1 MEEEA
6 KGQMIVKANKL
17 VQAKMPLTKLEHR
30 VVAMLISQLNRE
42 DEEFEFQKLRIRDLK
57 AASDQKELGSLYQRA
72 EKICSSLLEKK
83 LEIKTEENG
92 KRVYDGIS
100 LMNRCRYK
108 EGDGYIEAKFNEE
121 MKPYLLQLKRRF
133 TMYEA
138 GYYVPLRSTH
148 SMRIYELL
156 KMREGVSVLRISVS
170 ELRDILGLEDKYEY
184 FSHLEHHVIQKAQEE
199 ISEKTDV
206 SFTYDKEREGR
217 SVKRVK
223 FFIHSEGDHP
233 TESNR
238 SQSIHSETGELSQD
252 GASQEDLSQNET
264 DRKVKIED
272 RTDAPDID
280 VMNLFL
286 ADLTQEEIDNLSQ
299 ETLDEIH
306 QRAVQKVEREE
317 PDGSKVLK
325 QSLTLQ
331 HMKTFWEE

>member
-1 MEEEA
+1 MDEEA

-30 VVAMLISQLNRE
+30 VVAMLISQLDRG
-42 DEEFEFQKLRIRDLK
+42 DEEFGFQKLHIRNLK
-57 AASDQKELGSLYQRA
+57 KTSEQKELGSLYQRA

-83 LEIKTEENG
+83 LEIKTEEDG

-100 LMNRCRYK
+100 LMNRCKYK

-133 TMYEA
+133 TMYDA

-156 KMREGVSVLRISVS
+156 KMREGVSVLRISVE
-170 ELRDILGLEDKYEY
+170 ELRDILGLQDKYEY

-199 ISEKTDV
+199 VDEKTDI
-206 SFTYDKEREGR
+206 SFTYDKEKDGR

-223 FFIHSEGDHP
+223 FFIHSDDEEP
-233 TESNR
+233 
-238 SQSIHSETGELSQD
+238 
-252 GASQEDLSQNET
+252 EDAT
-264 DRKVKIED
+264 KIED
-272 RTDAPDID
+272 RTEAPDID

-286 ADLTQEEIDNLSQ
+286 SDLTQDQIDNLNQ
-299 ETLDEIH
+299 ETLDALHEK
-306 QRAVQKVEREE
+306 AVEKAKRQN
-317 PDGSKVLK
+317 PN
-325 QSLTLQ
+325 QSGTVIQ
-331 HMKTFWEE
+331 AEAYRHMKALWEKR

>member
-1 MEEEA
+1 MDEEA

-30 VVAMLISQLNRE
+30 VVAMLISQLDRG
-42 DEEFEFQKLRIRDLK
+42 DEEFGFQKLHIRNLK
-57 AASDQKELGSLYQRA
+57 KTSEQKELGSLYQRA

-83 LEIKTEENG
+83 LEIKTEEDG

-100 LMNRCRYK
+100 LMNRCKYK

-133 TMYEA
+133 TMYDA

-156 KMREGVSVLRISVS
+156 KMREGVSVLRISVE
-170 ELRDILGLEDKYEY
+170 ELRDILGLQDKYEY

-199 ISEKTDV
+199 VDEKTDI
-206 SFTYDKEREGR
+206 SFTYDKEKDGR

-223 FFIHSEGDHP
+223 FFIHSDDEEP
-233 TESNR
+233 
-238 SQSIHSETGELSQD
+238 
-252 GASQEDLSQNET
+252 EDAT
-264 DRKVKIED
+264 KIED
-272 RTDAPDID
+272 RTEAPDID

-286 ADLTQEEIDNLSQ
+286 SELTQDQIDSLNQ
-299 ETLDEIH
+299 ETIDSLHEK
-306 QRAVQKVEREE
+306 AVQKAKRQN
-317 PDGSKVLK
+317 PN
-325 QSLTLQ
+325 QSGTVIQ
-331 HMKTFWEE
+331 AEAYRHMKALWEKR

>member
-1 MEEEA
+1 MDEEA

-30 VVAMLISQLNRE
+30 VVAMLISQLDRG
-42 DEEFEFQKLRIRDLK
+42 DEEFGFQKLHIRNLK
-57 AASDQKELGSLYQRA
+57 KTSEQKELGSLYQRA

-83 LEIKTEENG
+83 LEIKTEEDG

-100 LMNRCRYK
+100 LMNRCKYK

-133 TMYEA
+133 TMYDA

-156 KMREGVSVLRISVS
+156 KMREGVSVLRISVE
-170 ELRDILGLEDKYEY
+170 ELRDILGLQDKYEY

-199 ISEKTDV
+199 VDEKTDI
-206 SFTYDKEREGR
+206 SFTYDKEKDGR

-223 FFIHSEGDHP
+223 FFIHSDDEEP
-233 TESNR
+233 
-238 SQSIHSETGELSQD
+238 
-252 GASQEDLSQNET
+252 EDAT
-264 DRKVKIED
+264 KIED
-272 RTDAPDID
+272 RTEAPDID

-286 ADLTQEEIDNLSQ
+286 SELTQDQIDSLNQ
-299 ETLDEIH
+299 ETIDSLHEKAV
-306 QRAVQKVEREE
+306 QRAKRQN
-317 PDGSKVLK
+317 PN
-325 QSLTLQ
+325 QSGTVIQ
-331 HMKTFWEE
+331 AEAYRHMKALWEKR

>member
-1 MEEEA
+1 MDEEA

-30 VVAMLISQLNRE
+30 VVAMLISQLDRG
-42 DEEFEFQKLRIRDLK
+42 DEEFGFQKLHIRNLK
-57 AASDQKELGSLYQRA
+57 KTSQQKELGSLYQRA

-83 LEIKTEENG
+83 LEIKTEEDG

-100 LMNRCRYK
+100 LMNRCKYK

-133 TMYEA
+133 TMYDA

-156 KMREGVSVLRISVS
+156 KMREGVSVLRISVE
-170 ELRDILGLEDKYEY
+170 ELRDILGLQDKYEY

-199 ISEKTDV
+199 VDEKTDI
-206 SFTYDKEREGR
+206 SFTYDKEKDGR

-223 FFIHSEGDHP
+223 FFIHSDDEEP
-233 TESNR
+233 
-238 SQSIHSETGELSQD
+238 
-252 GASQEDLSQNET
+252 EDAT
-264 DRKVKIED
+264 KIED
-272 RTDAPDID
+272 RTEAPDID

-286 ADLTQEEIDNLSQ
+286 SDLTQDQIDNLDQ
-299 ETLDEIH
+299 ETLDALHEK
-306 QRAVQKVEREE
+306 AVERAQREN
-317 PDGSKVLK
+317 PDRSENVI
-325 QSLTLQ
+325 QAEAYR
-331 HMKTFWEE
+331 HMKALWEKR

>member
-1 MEEEA
+1 MDEEA

-30 VVAMLISQLNRE
+30 VVAMLISQLDRG
-42 DEEFEFQKLRIRDLK
+42 DEEFGFQKLHIRNLK
-57 AASDQKELGSLYQRA
+57 KTSQQKELGSLYQRA

-83 LEIKTEENG
+83 LEIKTEEDG

-100 LMNRCRYK
+100 LMNRCKYK

-133 TMYEA
+133 TMYDA

-156 KMREGVSVLRISVS
+156 KMREGVSVLRISVE
-170 ELRDILGLEDKYEY
+170 ELRDILGLQDKYEY

-199 ISEKTDV
+199 VDEKTDI
-206 SFTYDKEREGR
+206 SFTYDKEKDGR

-223 FFIHSEGDHP
+223 FFIHSNNEEP
-233 TESNR
+233 
-238 SQSIHSETGELSQD
+238 
-252 GASQEDLSQNET
+252 EDAT
-264 DRKVKIED
+264 KIED
-272 RTDAPDID
+272 RTEAPDID

-286 ADLTQEEIDNLSQ
+286 SDLTQDQIDNLDQ
-299 ETLDEIH
+299 ETLDALHEK
-306 QRAVQKVEREE
+306 AVERAQREN
-317 PDGSKVLK
+317 PDRSENVI
-325 QSLTLQ
+325 QAEAYR
-331 HMKTFWEE
+331 HMKALWEKR

>member
-1 MEEEA
+1 MDEEA

-30 VVAMLISQLNRE
+30 VVAMLISQLDRG
-42 DEEFEFQKLRIRDLK
+42 DEEFGFQKLHIRNLK
-57 AASDQKELGSLYQRA
+57 KTSEQKELGSLYQRA

-83 LEIKTEENG
+83 LEIKTEEDG

-100 LMNRCRYK
+100 LMNRCKYK

-133 TMYEA
+133 TMYDA

-156 KMREGVSVLRISVS
+156 KMREGVSVLRISVE
-170 ELRDILGLEDKYEY
+170 ELRDILGLQDKYEY

-199 ISEKTDV
+199 VDEKTDI
-206 SFTYDKEREGR
+206 SFTYDKEKDGR

-223 FFIHSEGDHP
+223 FFIHSDDEEP
-233 TESNR
+233 
-238 SQSIHSETGELSQD
+238 
-252 GASQEDLSQNET
+252 EDAT
-264 DRKVKIED
+264 KIED
-272 RTDAPDID
+272 RTEAPDID

-286 ADLTQEEIDNLSQ
+286 SDLTQNQIDNLDQ
-299 ETLDEIH
+299 ETLDALHEK
-306 QRAVQKVEREE
+306 AVEKAKRQN
-317 PDGSKVLK
+317 PN
-325 QSLTLQ
+325 QSGTVIQ
-331 HMKTFWEE
+331 AEAYRHMKALWEKR

>member
-1 MEEEA
+1 MEQEA

-199 ISEKTDV
+199 VSEKTDV

-233 TESNR
+233 TESKR
-238 SQSIHSETGELSQD
+238 FGGERSETEELSREEPVQD
-252 GASQEDLSQNET
+252 EA
-264 DRKVKIED
+264 DRKMKIED
-272 RTDAPDID
+272 RTEAPDID

-286 ADLTQEEIDNLSQ
+286 SDLTQEEIDNLSQ
-299 ETLDEIH
+299 ETLDRIH
-306 QRAVQKVEREE
+306 QRAVEKVEREE
-317 PDGSKVLK
+317 PGGSKVLK

-331 HMKTFWEE
+331 HMKTLWEK

>member
-1 MEEEA
+1 MDEEA

-30 VVAMLISQLNRE
+30 VVAMLISQLDRG
-42 DEEFEFQKLRIRDLK
+42 DEEFGFQKLHIRNLK
-57 AASDQKELGSLYQRA
+57 KTSEQKELGSLYQRA

-83 LEIKTEENG
+83 LEIKTEEDG

-100 LMNRCRYK
+100 LMNRCKYK

-133 TMYEA
+133 TMYDA

-156 KMREGVSVLRISVS
+156 KMREGVSVLRISVE
-170 ELRDILGLEDKYEY
+170 ELRDILGLQDKYEY

-199 ISEKTDV
+199 VDEKTDI
-206 SFTYDKEREGR
+206 SFTYDKEKDGR

-223 FFIHSEGDHP
+223 FFIHSGDEEP
-233 TESNR
+233 
-238 SQSIHSETGELSQD
+238 
-252 GASQEDLSQNET
+252 EDAT
-264 DRKVKIED
+264 KIED
-272 RTDAPDID
+272 RTEAPDID

-286 ADLTQEEIDNLSQ
+286 SDLTQDQIDNLNQ
-299 ETLDEIH
+299 ETLDALHEK
-306 QRAVQKVEREE
+306 AVEKAKRQN
-317 PDGSKVLK
+317 PN
-325 QSLTLQ
+325 QSGTVIQ
-331 HMKTFWEE
+331 AEAYRHMKALWEKR